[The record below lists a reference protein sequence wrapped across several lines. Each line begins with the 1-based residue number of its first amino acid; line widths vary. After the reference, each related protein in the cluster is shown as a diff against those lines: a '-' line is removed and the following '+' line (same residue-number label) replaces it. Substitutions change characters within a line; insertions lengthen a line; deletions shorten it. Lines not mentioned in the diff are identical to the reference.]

1 MARELHIEGYNSLA
15 PDEKGNVLQTVQHA
29 LRVLGLI
36 AEHPQGLTVCQI
48 SKALELNISTCYHLL
63 NTLVVN
69 GYLDRP
75 PHQQIYLLDPQI
87 PFLNNSIV
95 QDWLSLFV
103 VKFLLCSFS
112 ITRKHKK
119 GVSFA

>member
-15 PDEKGNVLQTVQHA
+15 LDEKGNVLQTVQRA
-29 LRVLGLI
+29 LRVLSLI

-75 PHQQIYLLDPQI
+75 PHRQIYLLNLQI
-87 PFLNNSIV
+87 LFLNNSFV
-95 QDWLSLFV
+95 QDWLSLLV
-103 VKFLLCSFS
+103 VKFLYVVFP
-112 ITRKHKK
+112 
-119 GVSFA
+119 